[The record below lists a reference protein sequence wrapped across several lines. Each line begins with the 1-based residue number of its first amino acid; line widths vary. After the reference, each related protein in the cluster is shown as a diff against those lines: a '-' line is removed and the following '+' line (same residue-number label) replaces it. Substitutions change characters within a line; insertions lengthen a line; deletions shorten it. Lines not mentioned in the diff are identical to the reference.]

1 MGRGTFL
8 AHTRAQRGA
17 AVGTDR
23 QESRSVKSLLLT
35 VERAIPT
42 AEMDKKL
49 SSDQKVGRQ
58 WPPQP
63 LRLRRPCYTCDSGYE
78 LDGYQNRTC
87 RITGTWTRY
96 TPYCRRMKH
105 TQINRN
111 YITST
116 LHAHRKKCVHDSTLN
131 NAQICVL
138 TSQIIQVCAKQCSL

>member
-1 MGRGTFL
+1 MLICSRIFVYDDECNKVNFL
-8 AHTRAQRGA
+8 ISA
-17 AVGTDR
+17 ALCSELISPINGKVTWTG
-23 QESRSVKSLLLT
+23 LT
-35 VERAIPT
+35 SGST
-42 AEMDKKL
+42 AT
-49 SSDQKVGRQ
+49 
-58 WPPQP
+58 
-63 LRLRRPCYTCDSGYE
+63 YTCDSGYE

-131 NAQICVL
+131 NAQICIL
-138 TSQIIQVCAKQCSL
+138 TSQIIQVCTKQCSL